1 MKFFLKKSLLKIL
14 MRVMQDDPRQTSCEL
29 WNKYK
34 ASMFNAGKIRFSG
47 IFVRPICFFFE
58 NGI

>member
-1 MKFFLKKSLLKIL
+1 
-14 MRVMQDDPRQTSCEL
+14 MQDDPRQTSCEL